1 MNTQEYIASGIVE
14 SYVLGLASADERL
27 SFEQACEQY
36 PAVRQAREAFEQAL
50 EEQALAAAVTPPP
63 FTKEKIMTA
72 LQAETGSPDLD
83 GFSASNQQ
91 AIVRDLSSQPSRRST
106 FRWLAAASVVLLV
119 GSTALNF
126 LLYNKYRA
134 ASGQLNELLASN
146 QQMASANKV
155 MQTRLDEYTQ
165 SINHL
170 KDSNMAVIAMKGQA
184 IAPQSLSTIYW
195 DRQTKDVFLLVNA
208 LPMPAE
214 GKQYQ
219 LWAIVDNK
227 PVDAGLLD
235 MSQAN
240 ALVKMKNIPR
250 AQAFAITLEKKGGSA
265 VPDLK
270 ALYVMGK
277 V

>member
-27 SFEQACEQY
+27 AFEQACEQY

-50 EEQALAAAVTPPP
+50 EQQALEGAVAPPPSVKARFLSEIQTVVSHVGRTSSTSTDTIAAVKPLPPHTPY
-63 FTKEKIMTA
+63 
-72 LQAETGSPDLD
+72 LSP
-83 GFSASNQQ
+83 
-91 AIVRDLSSQPSRRST
+91 
-106 FRWLAAASVVLLV
+106 FRWLAAASVVLLL

-134 ASGQLNELLASN
+134 ASGQLDELLASN

-219 LWAIVDNK
+219 LWAIVDNV

-265 VPDLK
+265 APDLK

>member
-1 MNTQEYIASGIVE
+1 VNTQEYIASGIVE

-27 SFEQACEQY
+27 AFEQACEQY
-36 PAVRQAREAFEQAL
+36 PAVRQARDSFEQAL
-50 EEQALAAAVTPPP
+50 EEQALAAAVTPPA
-63 FTKEKIMTA
+63 FTKEKIMAAVNATA
-72 LQAETGSPDLD
+72 QTVAFGNEDLRKETAKEYSLSPQASRLGSL
-83 GFSASNQQ
+83 
-91 AIVRDLSSQPSRRST
+91 
-106 FRWLAAASVVLLV
+106 RWLAAASVILLL

-134 ASGQLNELLASN
+134 ASGQLDEMLASN

-184 IAPQSLSTIYW
+184 IAPQSLSTVYW